1 MEKLTKDFAA
11 EAEAANAVWQLAQA
25 ASATP
30 EETSVSDESSQV
42 PDIGSEGSDSESAVR
57 LHTRAVCTLLFRL
70 VLVYFGRRRNHFSNT
85 AGCSCKRNCWEPGGN
100 GEAIV
105 IGSI

>member
-25 ASATP
+25 ASAIP
-30 EETSVSDESSQV
+30 EVTSVSDESSQV
-42 PDIGSEGSDSESAVR
+42 PDTASEGSDNESAVR
-57 LHTRAVCTLLFRL
+57 LHPRAVCTLLSHL
-70 VLVYFGRRRNHFSNT
+70 VLVYLADGKITFQT